1 MKFLFFCGREHHFQK
16 LNDLAEL
23 LTHKKHSV
31 KYLLTNNSVNID
43 PSTEF
48 IWRSKVPYIH
58 AIDFLTKEK
67 LAEIDRQINS
77 QLPNLLKSDLLTYFA
92 PYILAHS
99 FREAVTNLVLFDDI
113 LNKEN
118 PDFVVVLHA
127 NNFWTK
133 ILLYLAQQK
142 GIKTVSFQEGMLRH
156 RDEKT
161 QNKQSAGMDYVDY
174 LFVWGKNEAQSY
186 VANEQTKVFPVGGL
200 HLSKY
205 LALLNSG
212 QYQDAKRNF
221 VITHSLPQNY
231 IVFAPP
237 LINRY
242 EGNFLESLTQ
252 LATYCY
258 KNSLPLVL
266 KLHPFDYASIP
277 QLKQLNKFGLRVWE
291 DNFLNYELFLFSNA
305 IVSQHSTTVI
315 EAIAFNKP
323 VIELDL
329 QQIGILESKAE
340 QGLAYSIKNQKDFDL
355 LKKAF
360 NGNVVNEQAVA
371 QFRKE
376 NYMLFDGMALQR
388 VAYYLEQNK

>member
-23 LTHKKHSV
+23 LTYKKHSV

-48 IWRSKVPYIH
+48 IHRSEIPYIH
-58 AIDFLTKEK
+58 AFDFLTKEK
-67 LAEIDRQINS
+67 LAIIDKQIAS
-77 QLPNLLKSDLLTYFA
+77 QLPSLLKSDLLTHFA
-92 PYILAHS
+92 PYVLAHS
-99 FREAVTNLVLFDDI
+99 FREAITNLVLFDEI
-113 LNKEN
+113 LDQEK

-142 GIKTVSFQEGMLRH
+142 GVKTVSFQEGMLRH

-161 QNKQSAGMDYVDY
+161 QNKQSSGMDYVDY
-174 LFVWGKNEAQSY
+174 LFVWGRNEAESY
-186 VANEQTKVFPVGGL
+186 TANSQTKVYPVGAL

-212 QYQDAKRNF
+212 QYEEAKRNF
-221 VITHSLPQNY
+221 VLTNGLPQNY

-242 EGNFLESLTQ
+242 EGDFLESLNQ
-252 LATYCY
+252 LASYCY

-266 KLHPFDYASIP
+266 KLHPFDYASI
-277 QLKQLNKFGLRVWE
+277 QSLKQFSKFGLRVWE

-323 VIELDL
+323 VIEIDL
-329 QQIGILESKAE
+329 QKVGILESKAE
-340 QGLAYSIKNQKDFDL
+340 QGLAYSIKDSSDMQI
-355 LKKAF
+355 LKKAMS
-360 NGNVVNEQAVA
+360 GIVANEQAVS
-371 QFRKE
+371 QFKKQ

-388 VAYYLEQNK
+388 VLFYLEQNK